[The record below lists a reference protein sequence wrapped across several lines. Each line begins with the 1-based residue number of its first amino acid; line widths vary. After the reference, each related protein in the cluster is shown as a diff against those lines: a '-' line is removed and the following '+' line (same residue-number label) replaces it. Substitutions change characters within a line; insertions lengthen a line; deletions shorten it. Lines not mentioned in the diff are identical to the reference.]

1 MEENLEK
8 GGTSSATKRN
18 AILKYSV
25 ICPNCGTSSF
35 QYNLNTRMFWNNAQ
49 DIDLQPRDF
58 QCMKGLE
65 GHHPPL
71 YYMWHCPQCHFTAS
85 YRYFSEPLKDVHIR
99 PDVMQQK
106 IKESYQSS
114 EAFRKV
120 VDTLGEG
127 IDNQTPDFFQAIKL
141 HLLGI
146 HYYELIETL
155 LKQNFIILA
164 RYYLRLAW
172 LYRDMKERP
181 EIMEQT
187 APKLFL
193 ITEALKS
200 AWPALPDGE
209 EPALR
214 KAIENYTLTLEDK
227 RAMKSAVDE
236 VNVIQLMARIHY
248 KLGEYRRAQILL
260 MDSVERSVRARQEI
274 DQQLRA
280 VPREGEH
287 KLTPEES
294 GELISKSRKLESL
307 IGDAQI
313 LLDQVRDKTY
323 NDQMQQAKSIISGMP
338 GKPAEEIRDALAK
351 AKIESKIINQLVPE
365 PAKKNKGLFGFLR

>member
-1 MEENLEK
+1 MDEKLESA
-8 GGTSSATKRN
+8 GTATSTRRN

-25 ICPNCGTSSF
+25 ICPICGASSF

-49 DIDLQPRDF
+49 DVDLQPRDY

-65 GHHPPL
+65 NYHPPL

-99 PDVMQQK
+99 PDVIQQK
-106 IKESYQSS
+106 IRETTQSS
-114 EAFRKV
+114 EAFRTV
-120 VDTLGEG
+120 VAVLGEG
-127 IDNQTPDFFQAIKL
+127 IDNLNPDYCQAIKL

-172 LYRDMKERP
+172 LYRDMKDRP
-181 EIMEQT
+181 AILEQT

-193 ITEALKS
+193 MTEALKK
-200 AWPALPDGE
+200 AWPELPDGE

-214 KAIENYTLTLEDK
+214 KAIKNYALTLEDSL
-227 RAMKSAVDE
+227 AMKSAVDE

-248 KLGEYRRAQILL
+248 KLAEYRKAQVLL
-260 MDSVERSVRARQEI
+260 MDSVDRAVRARMTI
-274 DQQLRA
+274 DQQLKTP
-280 VPREGEH
+280 PRESEQ
-287 KLTPEES
+287 KLTAEES

-307 IGDAQI
+307 IGDAQV
-313 LLDQVRDKTY
+313 LLDQIRDKTY
-323 NDQMQQAKSIISGMP
+323 NEQMQQAKGIIAGMP
-338 GKPAEEIRDALAK
+338 GKPLEEVREALTKARIDAKL
-351 AKIESKIINQLVPE
+351 ISQLVPE
-365 PAKKNKGLFGFLR
+365 PQKKKSMFGFLR